1 MTLTNCNNKEK
12 SFSFFHINSCSLNKI
27 FEKLQNLLQSINTQF
42 HVIAITET
50 QITKNIS
57 AIQNIVLSHYSF
69 EHTPT
74 ECSARSSLL
83 YAANHLSYKTHSDL
97 NIYKKFELESTFIEI
112 INPKKSNIIVATT
125 YKLPKMDLTEF
136 NNILNNLL
144 K

>member
-57 AIQNIVLSHYSF
+57 AIQNIVLSHYFF
-69 EHTPT
+69 EHIPT
-74 ECSARSSLL
+74 ECSARSS
-83 YAANHLSYKTHSDL
+83 S
-97 NIYKKFELESTFIEI
+97 FEI
-112 INPKKSNIIVATT
+112 K
-125 YKLPKMDLTEF
+125 
-136 NNILNNLL
+136 
-144 K
+144 